1 MNFVFLLYM
10 AGIYIHIPFCKQKC
24 HYCNFYSTVSLK
36 YQKDFI
42 EALIN
47 EIKSRREYL
56 DNKKVNTIYFGGG
69 TPSILSVN
77 ELSTIINSI
86 NDFFDVDDD
95 AEITLEAN
103 PDDLSKEKISDIK
116 NYTQVNRL
124 SIGVQSFF
132 NADLQYLNRVH
143 SSEQAQKSIE
153 NSIKAGFNNI
163 TIDLI
168 YGIPTL
174 SDNNWKENLKRFF
187 DYNIPHLS
195 SYSLTVE
202 PKTALDVLIKK
213 KKLENIAE
221 SESIKHFEILLE
233 ETNKH
238 NFINYEISN
247 FALEGHYS
255 KHNSI
260 YWLGGHYLGLG
271 PSAHSYNGKSRQW
284 NVMSVKRYCEEKIP
298 ENIVDEKEE
307 LSQDQMYN
315 EYVLTS
321 LRTSWG
327 CDIEH
332 IKNAFGKKYSQH
344 FVTTIA
350 YALKENNII
359 CKGNNYTLTNK
370 GKLFADGIAST
381 LFYGL

>member
-1 MNFVFLLYM
+1 M

-36 YQKDFI
+36 YRKDFFD
-42 EALIN
+42 ALTR
-47 EIKSRREYL
+47 EIANRKEYL
-56 DNKKVNTIYFGGG
+56 QQEKIHTIYFGGG
-69 TPSILSVN
+69 TPSILSPEEISYIVN
-77 ELSTIINSI
+77 LI
-86 NDFFDVDDD
+86 DYRFDVASD

-103 PDDLSKEKISDIK
+103 PDDLDKDKIGDIK
-116 NYTQVNRL
+116 NYTPVNRL

-132 NADLQYLNRVH
+132 DDDLHYLNRVH
-143 SSEQAQKSIE
+143 SAKQAHNSIE
-153 NSIKAGFNNI
+153 NVLKAGFKNT

-174 SDNNWKENLKRFF
+174 SNSKWKENLKRFF
-187 DYNIPHLS
+187 DYKIPHLS

-202 PKTALDVLIKK
+202 SKTTLDVLIKK
-213 KKLENIAE
+213 KKIENIVEAE
-221 SESIKHFEILLE
+221 SIEHFKILIE

-238 NFINYEISN
+238 NYIHYEISN
-247 FALEGHYS
+247 FALDGHYS

-284 NVMSVKRYCEEKIP
+284 NVMSIKKYCEEELI
-298 ENIVDEKEE
+298 ENIVVEKEY
-307 LSQDQMYN
+307 LNKDQLYN

-321 LRTSWG
+321 IRTSWG

-332 IKNAFGKKYSQH
+332 IKNTFGEKYSQH
-344 FVTTIA
+344 FITNISKA
-350 YALKENNII
+350 IKENKVVGNGNIF
-359 CKGNNYTLTNK
+359 TLTNN
-370 GKLFADGIAST
+370 GKLFADGIASS

>member
-1 MNFVFLLYM
+1 M

-24 HYCNFYSTVSLK
+24 HYCNFYSTVSLA
-36 YQKDFI
+36 YRQDYI
-42 EALIN
+42 SALTR
-47 EIKSRREYL
+47 EIKSRQKYL
-56 DNKKVNTIYFGGG
+56 DHEVVNTIYFGGG
-69 TPSILSVN
+69 TPSMFSSDEISY
-77 ELSTIINSI
+77 IINLI
-86 NDFFDVDDD
+86 DFRFNVPSD

-103 PDDLSKEKISDIK
+103 PDDLDKNKLNDIK
-116 NYTQVNRL
+116 NYTSVNRL

-132 NADLQYLNRVH
+132 DDDLQYLNRVH
-143 SSEQAQKSIE
+143 SSKQAQNSIE
-153 NSIKAGFNNI
+153 NALKLGFDNI

-168 YGIPTL
+168 YGIPNL
-174 SDNNWKENLKRFF
+174 SNSKWKENLKIFF
-187 DYNIPHLS
+187 NYKIPHLS

-202 PKTALDVLIKK
+202 PKTALDLLIKK
-213 KKLENIAE
+213 KKLENIVE
-221 SESIKHFEILLE
+221 SESIDHFKILIE
-233 ETNKH
+233 ETEKQ

-284 NVMSVKRYCEEKIP
+284 NVMNIKKYCEEKQIK
-298 ENIVDEKEE
+298 NIIDEKEY
-307 LSQDQMYN
+307 LSKDQMYN

-332 IKNAFGKKYSQH
+332 IKNAFGEKHSQH
-344 FVTTIA
+344 FITNITKTI
-350 YALKENNII
+350 KENNATRN
-359 CKGNNYTLTNK
+359 GNIFTLTNS
-370 GKLFADGIAST
+370 GKLFADGIASS
-381 LFYGL
+381 LFFGL

>member
-1 MNFVFLLYM
+1 M

-24 HYCNFYSTVSLK
+24 HYCNFYSTVSLA
-36 YQKDFI
+36 YQQDYI
-42 EALIN
+42 SALTR
-47 EIKSRREYL
+47 EIKSRQKYL
-56 DNKKVNTIYFGGG
+56 AHEVVNTIYFGGG
-69 TPSILSVN
+69 TPSMFSSDEISY
-77 ELSTIINSI
+77 IINLI
-86 NDFFDVDDD
+86 DFRFNVASD

-103 PDDLSKEKISDIK
+103 PDDLDKNKLNDIK
-116 NYTQVNRL
+116 NYTSVNRI

-132 NADLQYLNRVH
+132 DDDLQYLNRVH
-143 SSEQAQKSIE
+143 SSKQAQNSIE
-153 NSIKAGFNNI
+153 NALKLGFDNI

-168 YGIPTL
+168 YGIPNL
-174 SDNNWKENLKRFF
+174 SNSKWKENLKIFF
-187 DYNIPHLS
+187 DYKIPHLS

-202 PKTALDVLIKK
+202 PKTALDLLIKK
-213 KKLENIAE
+213 KKLENIVE
-221 SESIKHFEILLE
+221 SESIDHFKILIE
-233 ETNKH
+233 ETEKQ

-284 NVMSVKRYCEEKIP
+284 NVMNIKKYCEEKQIK
-298 ENIVDEKEE
+298 NIIDEKEY
-307 LSQDQMYN
+307 LSKDQMYN

-332 IKNAFGKKYSQH
+332 IKNTFGEKYSQH
-344 FVTTIA
+344 FITNITKTI
-350 YALKENNII
+350 KENNATRN
-359 CKGNNYTLTNK
+359 GNIFTLTNS
-370 GKLFADGIAST
+370 GKLFADGIASS
-381 LFYGL
+381 LFFGL

>member
-1 MNFVFLLYM
+1 M

-24 HYCNFYSTVSLK
+24 HYCNFYSTVSLA
-36 YQKDFI
+36 YRQDYI
-42 EALIN
+42 SALTR
-47 EIKSRREYL
+47 EIKSRQKYL
-56 DNKKVNTIYFGGG
+56 DHEVVNTIYFGGG
-69 TPSILSVN
+69 TPSMFSSDEISY
-77 ELSTIINSI
+77 IINLI
-86 NDFFDVDDD
+86 DFRFNVASD

-103 PDDLSKEKISDIK
+103 PDDLDKNKLNDIK
-116 NYTQVNRL
+116 NYTSVNRL

-132 NADLQYLNRVH
+132 DDDLQYLNRVH
-143 SSEQAQKSIE
+143 SSKQAQNSIE
-153 NSIKAGFNNI
+153 NALKLGFDNI

-168 YGIPTL
+168 YGIPNL
-174 SDNNWKENLKRFF
+174 SNSKWKENLKIFF
-187 DYNIPHLS
+187 DYKIPHLS

-202 PKTALDVLIKK
+202 PKTALDLLIKK
-213 KKLENIAE
+213 KKLENIVE
-221 SESIKHFEILLE
+221 SESIDHFKILIE
-233 ETNKH
+233 ETEKQ

-284 NVMSVKRYCEEKIP
+284 NVMNIKKYCEEKQIK
-298 ENIVDEKEE
+298 NIIDEKEY
-307 LSQDQMYN
+307 LSKDQMYN

-332 IKNAFGKKYSQH
+332 IKNAFGEKHSQH
-344 FVTTIA
+344 FITNITKTI
-350 YALKENNII
+350 KENNATRN
-359 CKGNNYTLTNK
+359 GNIFTLTNS
-370 GKLFADGIAST
+370 GKLFADGIASS
-381 LFYGL
+381 LFFGL

>member
-1 MNFVFLLYM
+1 M

-24 HYCNFYSTVSLK
+24 HYCNFYSTVSLA
-36 YQKDFI
+36 YRQDYI
-42 EALIN
+42 SALTR
-47 EIKSRREYL
+47 EIKSRQKYL
-56 DNKKVNTIYFGGG
+56 DHEVVNTIYFGGG
-69 TPSILSVN
+69 TPSMFSSDEISY
-77 ELSTIINSI
+77 IINLI
-86 NDFFDVDDD
+86 DFRFNVASD

-103 PDDLSKEKISDIK
+103 PDDLDKNKLNDIK
-116 NYTQVNRL
+116 NYTSVNRL

-132 NADLQYLNRVH
+132 DDDLQYLNRVH
-143 SSEQAQKSIE
+143 RSKQAQNSIE
-153 NSIKAGFNNI
+153 NALKLGFDNI

-168 YGIPTL
+168 YGIPNL
-174 SDNNWKENLKRFF
+174 SNSKWKENLKIFF
-187 DYNIPHLS
+187 DYKIPHLS

-202 PKTALDVLIKK
+202 PKTALDLLIKK
-213 KKLENIAE
+213 KKLENIVE
-221 SESIKHFEILLE
+221 SESIDHFKILIE
-233 ETNKH
+233 ETEKQ

-284 NVMSVKRYCEEKIP
+284 NVMNIKKYCEEKQIK
-298 ENIVDEKEE
+298 NIIDEKEY
-307 LSQDQMYN
+307 LSKDQMYN

-332 IKNAFGKKYSQH
+332 IKNAFGEKYSQH
-344 FVTTIA
+344 FITNITKTI
-350 YALKENNII
+350 KENNATRN
-359 CKGNNYTLTNK
+359 GNIFTLTNS
-370 GKLFADGIAST
+370 GKLFADGIASS
-381 LFYGL
+381 LFFGL